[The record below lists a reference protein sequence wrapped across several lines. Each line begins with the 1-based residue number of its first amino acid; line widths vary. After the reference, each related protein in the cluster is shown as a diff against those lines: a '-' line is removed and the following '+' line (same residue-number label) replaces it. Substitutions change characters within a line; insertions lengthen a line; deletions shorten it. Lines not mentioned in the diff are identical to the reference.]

1 MIQARVKYPKSD
13 KPWDYKS
20 NLGKWLSKEIEFSK
34 INGAKFTKEMVLGTV
49 AFDKNNTIYVLIPKE
64 VFEEYPVAKLNQ
76 LKEEG

>member
-34 INGAKFTKEMVLGTV
+34 IDGAKFTKVMVLGTV
-49 AFDKNNTIYVLIPKE
+49 EFDKDNTIYVLIPE
-64 VFEEYPVAKLNQ
+64 AVFEKYPPNQ
-76 LKEEG
+76 LKEGGKK